1 MIVAEDVSF
10 SYHLP
15 SGNEVPTL
23 RGLSVEIGDSGSL
36 AVIGPNGSGKSTL
49 ARCLNGLILPRS
61 GRVLVDGLDTADP
74 ENKWPIH
81 QRAGMIF
88 QNPDNQLVSTT
99 VEREVAF
106 GLENLG
112 LPSPEI
118 HDRVAWALN
127 RFNLEKYRQY
137 PPHRLSGGEKQRL
150 AIAAVASMRPR
161 YLICDE
167 PTSSLDP
174 GDRRDILDLLLSIVE
189 EYRLSVVFITQS
201 PEEAVRMDRVALV
214 VDGNVAAEGT
224 PAEVYR
230 ESGLLAAHGLDA
242 PLAKRLADG
251 LRTRGVAVP
260 AGIVHPEPLVKWL
273 ADRAP
278 DSPGAL
284 DSTGAPD
291 STGALDSPGAL
302 DSTGVPGSPPPRSR
316 DGTPPGEVLSAA
328 EAADQNP
335 ALSSS
340 TPPVIAFDRVCH
352 TYSPGTSL
360 EIPALRDVTM
370 LVFPGECVA
379 LTGPNGSGKSTMV
392 QHLNRLL
399 KADTGTV
406 RVEGADVSSP
416 ETDLRKLRQKV
427 GLVFQFPEAQLF
439 EETVFED
446 VAFGPRQT
454 GVAASDIQGVVH
466 RALERVGLDPGRF
479 SHRHPLTL
487 SGGEKRRAAI
497 AGILAMEPSVLALDE
512 PTSGLDPH
520 SVRQVEAIFRACKAN
535 GTTLFLITHDMDLIS
550 RLADRILVMENGG
563 IAADTTPVDLFGRE
577 DGEGAGPRARQGRPG
592 REDGEGVGP
601 RGRQGR
607 PGRPGLCDLL
617 AAVGE
622 AGIPVDPACFD
633 LEEAADM
640 IRACVFNDN
649 HHASPGESQPC

>member
-10 SYHLP
+10 SYLLP
-15 SGNEVPTL
+15 SGDEVPTL
-23 RGLSVEIGDSGSL
+23 RGLSLEIGDSGSL

-49 ARCLNGLILPRS
+49 ARCLNGLIVPRT

-74 ENKWPIH
+74 VNKWPVH

-118 HDRVAWALN
+118 HDRVAWALS
-127 RFNLEKYRQY
+127 RFNLDKYRQY

-174 GDRRDILDLLLSIVE
+174 GDRQDILDLLLSIVE

-201 PEEAVRMDRVALV
+201 PEEAVRMDRIALV
-214 VDGNVAAEGT
+214 VDGDVSAEGT
-224 PAEVYR
+224 PEEVYR
-230 ESGLLAAHGLDA
+230 ESDRLAAHGLDA
-242 PLAKRLADG
+242 PLAKRLADA

-260 AGIVHPEPLVKWL
+260 AEIVHPELLIRWL
-273 ADRAP
+273 ADRVPEAP
-278 DSPGAL
+278 SAPEASSAL
-284 DSTGAPD
+284 DLTRTPE
-291 STGALDSPGAL
+291 
-302 DSTGVPGSPPPRSR
+302 SPPSRGR
-316 DGTPPGEVLSAA
+316 DGMPPDAGQTAPVDVQSPPDAK
-328 EAADQNP
+328 P
-335 ALSSS
+335 AVSPS
-340 TPPVIAFDRVCH
+340 TPPIIAFDRVCH
-352 TYSPGTSL
+352 TYSPGTTL
-360 EIPALRDVTM
+360 EIPALRDVT
-370 LVFPGECVA
+370 VQVAPGECVA
-379 LTGPNGSGKSTMV
+379 LTGPNGSGKSTMI
-392 QHLNRLL
+392 QHLNCLL
-399 KADTGTV
+399 KADSGTV
-406 RVEGADVSSP
+406 RVEGEDVSSA
-416 ETDLRKLRQKV
+416 ETDLRKLRQTV

-439 EETVFED
+439 EETVFDD

-454 GVAASDIQGVVH
+454 GVAASEIPELVH
-466 RALERVGLDPGRF
+466 RALEQVGLDPGRF
-479 SHRHPLTL
+479 SHRHPLSL

-497 AGILAMEPSVLALDE
+497 AGILAMDPSVLALDE
-512 PTSGLDPH
+512 PTSGLDPQ
-520 SVRQVEAIFRACKAN
+520 SIRQVEAIFRDCKAK

-563 IAADTTPVDLFGRE
+563 IAADTTPVRMFALKDAGDARPRE
-577 DGEGAGPRARQGRPG
+577 RPWQPVRCGASGQP
-592 REDGEGVGP
+592 
-601 RGRQGR
+601 GR

-617 AAVGE
+617 AAVDD

-640 IRACVFNDN
+640 IRASVFNDN
-649 HHASPGESQPC
+649 YHASPGDNHPC

>member
-1 MIVAEDVSF
+1 MIVVEDVSF

-15 SGNEVPTL
+15 TGDEVPTL
-23 RGLSVEIGDSGSL
+23 KGLSLEIGDSGSL

-49 ARCLNGLILPRS
+49 ARCLNGLIVPRS
-61 GRVLVDGLDTADP
+61 GRVLVDGLNTADL
-74 ENKWPIH
+74 ENKWPVH

-118 HDRVAWALN
+118 HDRVAWALS

-161 YLICDE
+161 YLVCDE

-201 PEEAVRMDRVALV
+201 PEEAVRMDRIALV
-214 VDGNVAAEGT
+214 VDGDVAAEGT
-224 PAEVYR
+224 PEEVYR
-230 ESGLLAAHGLDA
+230 ETDRLAAHGLDA
-242 PLAKRLADG
+242 PLAKRLADA

-260 AGIVHPEPLVKWL
+260 DGIVLPKPLVQWL
-273 ADRAP
+273 TERASESPRAP
-278 DSPGAL
+278 DSPK
-284 DSTGAPD
+284 APEPP
-291 STGALDSPGAL
+291 SVLESPRA
-302 DSTGVPGSPPPRSR
+302 PEPP
-316 DGTPPGEVLSAA
+316 
-328 EAADQNP
+328 
-335 ALSSS
+335 S
-340 TPPVIAFDRVCH
+340 TPPIIAFDRVCH

-360 EIPALRDVTM
+360 EIPALRDVTTR
-370 LVFPGECVA
+370 VFPGECVA
-379 LTGPNGSGKSTMV
+379 LTGPNGSGKSTMI

-399 KADTGTV
+399 KADSGTV
-406 RVEGADVSSP
+406 RVEGADVTSP
-416 ETDLRKLRQKV
+416 KTDLQKLRQKV

-439 EETVFED
+439 EETVFDD

-454 GVAASDIQGVVH
+454 GFAASEIPDLVN
-466 RALERVGLDPGRF
+466 RALEQVGLDPGRF
-479 SHRHPLTL
+479 SHRHPLSL

-497 AGILAMEPSVLALDE
+497 AGILAMEPSVIALDE
-512 PTSGLDPH
+512 PTSGLDPQ
-520 SVRQVEAIFRACKAN
+520 SVRQVEAIFRACKAK
-535 GTTLFLITHDMDLIS
+535 GTTLFLITHDMDLIA
-550 RLADRILVMENGG
+550 RLADRILVMEDGG
-563 IAADTTPVDLFGRE
+563 IAADTTPVRLFARE
-577 DGEGAGPRARQGRPG
+577 AGVDARPRGRPG
-592 REDGEGVGP
+592 APGQP
-601 RGRQGR
+601 GRPDHQPGR
-607 PGRPGLCDLL
+607 PDHQPARPAQPGRPGLCDLL
-617 AAVGE
+617 AAACE

-640 IRACVFNDN
+640 IRACVFNGNGFNGND
-649 HHASPGESQPC
+649 HSSPGESHSC

>member
-23 RGLSVEIGDSGSL
+23 KGLSLEIGDSGSL

-49 ARCLNGLILPRS
+49 ARCLNGLIVPRS
-61 GRVLVDGLDTADP
+61 GRILVDGLDTADP
-74 ENKWPIH
+74 ENKWPVH

-106 GLENLG
+106 GLENIG

-127 RFNLEKYRQY
+127 RFNLEKYRHY

-174 GDRRDILDLLLSIVE
+174 GDRRDILGLLLSIVD

-201 PEEAVRMDRVALV
+201 PEEAVRMDRIALV
-214 VDGNVAAEGT
+214 VDGDVAAEGT
-224 PAEVYR
+224 PEEVYR
-230 ESGLLAAHGLDA
+230 ESGRLAAHGLDA
-242 PLAKRLADG
+242 PLATRLADA

-260 AGIVHPEPLVKWL
+260 AGIVHPKPLVQWL
-273 ADRAP
+273 ADRASESP
-278 DSPGAL
+278 SAPESPGA
-284 DSTGAPD
+284 SESPSAPV
-291 STGALDSPGAL
+291 SP
-302 DSTGVPGSPPPRSR
+302 T
-316 DGTPPGEVLSAA
+316 TPPI
-328 EAADQNP
+328 
-335 ALSSS
+335 
-340 TPPVIAFDRVCH
+340 IAFDRVCH

-360 EIPALRDVTM
+360 EIPALRDVST

-379 LTGPNGSGKSTMV
+379 LTGPNGSGKSTMI
-392 QHLNRLL
+392 QHLNSLL
-399 KADTGTV
+399 KADSGTV
-406 RVEGADVSSP
+406 RVEEADVSSP

-439 EETVFED
+439 EETVFDD

-454 GVAASDIQGVVH
+454 GVAASEITEMVN

-479 SHRHPLTL
+479 SHRHPLSL

-512 PTSGLDPH
+512 PTSGLDPQ
-520 SVRQVEAIFRACKAN
+520 SVRQVEAIFRGCKAK

-563 IAADTTPVDLFGRE
+563 IAADTTPVHLFGRQHGV
-577 DGEGAGPRARQGRPG
+577 DARPR
-592 REDGEGVGP
+592 
-601 RGRQGR
+601 GR

-617 AAVGE
+617 AAVCE

-640 IRACVFNDN
+640 IRACVFDDN
-649 HHASPGESQPC
+649 HHASPGESHPC

>member
-23 RGLSVEIGDSGSL
+23 RGLSLEIGDSGSL

-49 ARCLNGLILPRS
+49 ARCLNGLIVPRS
-61 GRVLVDGLDTADP
+61 GRILVDGLDTADP
-74 ENKWPIH
+74 ENKWPVH

-118 HDRVAWALN
+118 HDRVTWALS

-201 PEEAVRMDRVALV
+201 PEEAVRMDRIALV
-214 VDGNVAAEGT
+214 VNGDIAAEGT
-224 PAEVYR
+224 PEEVYR
-230 ESGLLAAHGLDA
+230 ESSRLAAHGLDV
-242 PLAKRLADG
+242 PLAKRLADA

-260 AGIVHPEPLVKWL
+260 AGIVQPNPLVQWL
-273 ADRAP
+273 AGRATE
-278 DSPGAL
+278 SPGAAE
-284 DSTGAPD
+284 SPRAAEAPTD
-291 STGALDSPGAL
+291 
-302 DSTGVPGSPPPRSR
+302 RR
-316 DGTPPGEVLSAA
+316 QDGTPPGNFRSVSSAPNA
-328 EAADQNP
+328 KP
-335 ALSSS
+335 ALSPT
-340 TPPVIAFDRVCH
+340 TPPIIALDRVCH

-360 EIPALRDVTM
+360 EIPALRDVTTR
-370 LVFPGECVA
+370 VFPGECVA
-379 LTGPNGSGKSTMV
+379 LTGPNGSGKSTMI

-399 KADTGTV
+399 KVDSGTV
-406 RVEGADVSSP
+406 RVEGEDVSSP
-416 ETDLRKLRQKV
+416 ETDLRKLRQRV

-439 EETVFED
+439 EETVFDD

-454 GVAASDIQGVVH
+454 GVAASEIPGMVNG
-466 RALERVGLDPGRF
+466 ALERVGLDPGRF
-479 SHRHPLTL
+479 SHRHPLSL

-512 PTSGLDPH
+512 PTSGLDPQ
-520 SVRQVEAIFRACKAN
+520 SVRQVEAIFRTCKAK

-563 IAADTTPVDLFGRE
+563 IAADTTPVRLFGRA
-577 DGEGAGPRARQGRPG
+577 DGVDARS
-592 REDGEGVGP
+592 
-601 RGRQGR
+601 
-607 PGRPGLCDLL
+607 GRPGLCDLL
-617 AAVGE
+617 TAACE
-622 AGIPVDPACFD
+622 AGIPVDTACFD

-640 IRACVFNDN
+640 IRACIFDDN

>member
-1 MIVAEDVSF
+1 MIVVEDVSF

-15 SGNEVPTL
+15 TGDEVPTL
-23 RGLSVEIGDSGSL
+23 KGLSLEIGDSGSL

-49 ARCLNGLILPRS
+49 ARCLNGLIVPRS
-61 GRVLVDGLDTADP
+61 GRVLVDGLDTADL
-74 ENKWPIH
+74 ENKWPVH

-118 HDRVAWALN
+118 HDRVAWALS

-161 YLICDE
+161 YLVCDE

-201 PEEAVRMDRVALV
+201 PEEAVRMDRIALV
-214 VDGNVAAEGT
+214 VDGDVAAEGT
-224 PAEVYR
+224 PEEVYR
-230 ESGLLAAHGLDA
+230 ETDRLAAHGLDA
-242 PLAKRLADG
+242 PLAKRLADA

-260 AGIVHPEPLVKWL
+260 DGIVLPKPLVQWL
-273 ADRAP
+273 TERASESPRAP
-278 DSPGAL
+278 DSPK
-284 DSTGAPD
+284 APEPP
-291 STGALDSPGAL
+291 SVLESPRA
-302 DSTGVPGSPPPRSR
+302 PEPP
-316 DGTPPGEVLSAA
+316 
-328 EAADQNP
+328 
-335 ALSSS
+335 S
-340 TPPVIAFDRVCH
+340 TPPIIAFDRVCH

-360 EIPALRDVTM
+360 EIPALRDVTTR
-370 LVFPGECVA
+370 VFPGECVA
-379 LTGPNGSGKSTMV
+379 LTGPNGSGKSTMI

-399 KADTGTV
+399 KADSGTV
-406 RVEGADVSSP
+406 RVEGADVTSP
-416 ETDLRKLRQKV
+416 KTDLQKLRQKV

-439 EETVFED
+439 EETVFDD

-454 GVAASDIQGVVH
+454 GFAASEIPDLVN
-466 RALERVGLDPGRF
+466 RALEQVGLDPGRF
-479 SHRHPLTL
+479 SHRHPLSL

-512 PTSGLDPH
+512 PTSGLDPQ
-520 SVRQVEAIFRACKAN
+520 SVRQVEAIFRACKAK
-535 GTTLFLITHDMDLIS
+535 GTTLFLITHDMDLIAH
-550 RLADRILVMENGG
+550 LADRILVMEDGG
-563 IAADTTPVDLFGRE
+563 IAADTTPVRLFARE
-577 DGEGAGPRARQGRPG
+577 SGVDARPRGRPG
-592 REDGEGVGP
+592 APGQP
-601 RGRQGR
+601 GRPDHQPAR
-607 PGRPGLCDLL
+607 PAQPGRPGLCDLL
-617 AAVGE
+617 AAACE

-640 IRACVFNDN
+640 IRACVFNGNGFNGND
-649 HHASPGESQPC
+649 HSSPGESHSC

>member
-10 SYHLP
+10 YYHLP
-15 SGNEVPTL
+15 SGDEVPTL
-23 RGLSVEIGDSGSL
+23 KGLSLEIGDTGSL

-49 ARCLNGLILPRS
+49 ARCLNGLIVPRS
-61 GRVLVDGLDTADP
+61 GRIMVDGLDTAVP
-74 ENKWPIH
+74 ENKWTIH

-118 HDRVAWALN
+118 HDRVAWALD

-201 PEEAVRMDRVALV
+201 PEEAVRMDRIALV
-214 VDGNVAAEGT
+214 VDGDITAEGT
-224 PAEVYR
+224 PEEVYR
-230 ESGLLAAHGLDA
+230 ESDRLAAHGLDA
-242 PLAKRLADG
+242 PLAKRLADA

-260 AGIVHPEPLVKWL
+260 AGIVHPKPLVHWL
-273 ADRAP
+273 AGRINESPRA
-278 DSPGAL
+278 DESPRIPE
-284 DSTGAPD
+284 SSKAPVP
-291 STGALDSPGAL
+291 SCVSESPRTTE
-302 DSTGVPGSPPPRSR
+302 SSPSR
-316 DGTPPGEVLSAA
+316 RQDGTPPDDIQSAPNA
-328 EAADQNP
+328 SP
-335 ALSSS
+335 AGAPS
-340 TPPVIAFDRVCH
+340 TPPIIAFDQVCH

-360 EIPALRDVTM
+360 EIPALRDVTT

-379 LTGPNGSGKSTMV
+379 LTGPNGSGKSTMI

-399 KADTGTV
+399 KADSGTV
-406 RVEGADVSSP
+406 RVEGKDVSSP

-439 EETVFED
+439 EETVFDD

-454 GVAASDIQGVVH
+454 GVAASEIPGMVNG
-466 RALERVGLDPGRF
+466 ALERVGLDPGRF
-479 SHRHPLTL
+479 SHRHPLSL

-512 PTSGLDPH
+512 PTSGLDPQ
-520 SVRQVEAIFRACKAN
+520 SVRQVEAIFRACKAK

-550 RLADRILVMENGG
+550 RLAERILVMENGS
-563 IAADTTPVDLFGRE
+563 IAADTTPVRLFGRV
-577 DGEGAGPRARQGRPG
+577 DGVGARPG
-592 REDGEGVGP
+592 RPERTDGVDP
-601 RGRQGR
+601 RPGRPQER

-617 AAVGE
+617 TAACE

-640 IRACVFNDN
+640 IRASVFNGND
-649 HHASPGESQPC
+649 HSSPGESHPC

>member
-1 MIVAEDVSF
+1 MIVVEDVSF

-15 SGNEVPTL
+15 SGGEVPTL
-23 RGLSVEIGDSGSL
+23 RGLSLEIDDSGSL

-49 ARCLNGLILPRS
+49 ARCLNGLIVPRS

-74 ENKWPIH
+74 ENKWPVH

-118 HDRVAWALN
+118 HDRVAWALS

-201 PEEAVRMDRVALV
+201 PEEAVRMDRIALV
-214 VDGNVAAEGT
+214 VDGDVAAEGT
-224 PAEVYR
+224 PEEIYR
-230 ESGLLAAHGLDA
+230 ESDRLAAHGLDA
-242 PLAKRLADG
+242 PLAKRLADA
-251 LRTRGVAVP
+251 LRTRGVTVP
-260 AGIVHPEPLVKWL
+260 AGIVHPKPLVRWL
-273 ADRAP
+273 AGRAAE
-278 DSPGAL
+278 SPK
-284 DSTGAPD
+284 
-291 STGALDSPGAL
+291 
-302 DSTGVPGSPPPRSR
+302 
-316 DGTPPGEVLSAA
+316 AA
-328 EAADQNP
+328 EASLSRRKDGMPPDDVHSASSAPDANP
-335 ALSSS
+335 AVSPS
-340 TPPVIAFDRVCH
+340 TPPIIAFDQVCH

-360 EIPALRDVTM
+360 EIPALRDVTVR
-370 LVFPGECVA
+370 VFPGECVA
-379 LTGPNGSGKSTMV
+379 LTGPNGSGKSTMI

-399 KADTGTV
+399 KADSGTV

-416 ETDLRKLRQKV
+416 ETDLRILRQKA

-439 EETVFED
+439 EETVFDD

-454 GVAASDIQGVVH
+454 GVAASEIPGVVN
-466 RALERVGLDPGRF
+466 RALAQVGLDPGRF
-479 SHRHPLTL
+479 SHRHPLSL

-497 AGILAMEPSVLALDE
+497 AGILAMEPAVLALDE
-512 PTSGLDPH
+512 PTSGLDPQ
-520 SVRQVEAIFRACKAN
+520 SVRQVEAIFRECKAK

-563 IAADTTPVDLFGRE
+563 IAADTTPVRLFARE
-577 DGEGAGPRARQGRPG
+577 DSADAGTRGRAGRPG
-592 REDGEGVGP
+592 QPVRLDRPGQPVQPEQPRQPARP
-601 RGRQGR
+601 RGRA
-607 PGRPGLCDLL
+607 GRPGLCDLL

-633 LEEAADM
+633 LEVAADM
-640 IRACVFNDN
+640 IRACLFNDN
-649 HHASPGESQPC
+649 HHASPGENHPC

>member
-23 RGLSVEIGDSGSL
+23 RGLSLEIGDSGSL

-49 ARCLNGLILPRS
+49 ARCLNGLIVPRS
-61 GRVLVDGLDTADP
+61 GRIMVDGLDTAVP
-74 ENKWPIH
+74 ENKWTIH

-118 HDRVAWALN
+118 HDRVVWALD

-201 PEEAVRMDRVALV
+201 PEEAVRMDRIALV
-214 VDGNVAAEGT
+214 VDGDIAAEGT
-224 PAEVYR
+224 PEEVYR
-230 ESGLLAAHGLDA
+230 ESGRLAAHGLDA
-242 PLAKRLADG
+242 PLAKRLADA

-260 AGIVHPEPLVKWL
+260 AGIVHPEPLVRWL

-278 DSPGAL
+278 ESSRADDSSRVDESPR
-284 DSTGAPD
+284 APE
-291 STGALDSPGAL
+291 
-302 DSTGVPGSPPPRSR
+302 SPPAGGR
-316 DGTPPGEVLSAA
+316 DVTARGDIPSES
-328 EAADQNP
+328 P
-335 ALSSS
+335 APNAKPAVSLT
-340 TPPVIAFDRVCH
+340 TPPVIAFDRVRH

-360 EIPALRDVTM
+360 EIPALRDVTTQ
-370 LVFPGECVA
+370 VFPGECVA
-379 LTGPNGSGKSTMV
+379 LTGPNGSGKSTMI

-399 KADTGTV
+399 KADSGTV
-406 RVEGADVSSP
+406 RVEGEDVSSP
-416 ETDLRKLRQKV
+416 ESDLRKLRQKV

-439 EETVFED
+439 EETVFDD

-454 GVAASDIQGVVH
+454 GVAASEVPDLVN

-479 SHRHPLTL
+479 SHRHPLSL

-512 PTSGLDPH
+512 PTSGLDPQ
-520 SVRQVEAIFRACKAN
+520 SVRQVEAIFMACKAK

-550 RLADRILVMENGG
+550 RMADRILVMENGG
-563 IAADTTPVDLFGRE
+563 IAADTTPVRLFGRE
-577 DGEGAGPRARQGRPG
+577 DGGDVRPQGRPG
-592 REDGEGVGP
+592 RQGQTILPDHP
-601 RGRQGR
+601 DQRSGRQGR

-617 AAVGE
+617 AAACE

-649 HHASPGESQPC
+649 HHASTGESHPC

>member
-10 SYHLP
+10 SYLLP
-15 SGNEVPTL
+15 SGDEVPTL
-23 RGLSVEIGDSGSL
+23 RGLSLEIGDSGSL

-49 ARCLNGLILPRS
+49 ARCLNGLIVPRT

-74 ENKWPIH
+74 VNKWPVH

-118 HDRVAWALN
+118 HDRVAWALS
-127 RFNLEKYRQY
+127 RFNLEKYRHY

-174 GDRRDILDLLLSIVE
+174 GDRQDILDLLLSIVE

-201 PEEAVRMDRVALV
+201 PEEAVRMDRIALV
-214 VDGNVAAEGT
+214 VDGDVSAEGT
-224 PAEVYR
+224 PEEVYR
-230 ESGLLAAHGLDA
+230 ESDRLAAHGLDA
-242 PLAKRLADG
+242 PLAKRLADA

-260 AGIVHPEPLVKWL
+260 AEIVHPEPLIRWL
-273 ADRAP
+273 ADRVPEAP
-278 DSPGAL
+278 VD
-284 DSTGAPD
+284 
-291 STGALDSPGAL
+291 
-302 DSTGVPGSPPPRSR
+302 VQSPP
-316 DGTPPGEVLSAA
+316 DAK
-328 EAADQNP
+328 P
-335 ALSSS
+335 AVSPS
-340 TPPVIAFDRVCH
+340 TPPIIAFDRVCH
-352 TYSPGTSL
+352 TYSPGTTL
-360 EIPALRDVTM
+360 EIPALRDVT
-370 LVFPGECVA
+370 VQVYPGECVA
-379 LTGPNGSGKSTMV
+379 LTGPNGSGKSTMI
-392 QHLNRLL
+392 QHLNCLL
-399 KADTGTV
+399 KADSGTV
-406 RVEGADVSSP
+406 RVEGEDVSSA
-416 ETDLRKLRQKV
+416 ETDLRELRQKV

-439 EETVFED
+439 EETVFDD

-454 GVAASDIQGVVH
+454 GVAASEIPELVH
-466 RALERVGLDPGRF
+466 RALEQVGLDPGRF
-479 SHRHPLTL
+479 SHRHPLSL

-497 AGILAMEPSVLALDE
+497 AGILAMDPSVLALDE
-512 PTSGLDPH
+512 PTSGLDPQ
-520 SVRQVEAIFRACKAN
+520 SIRQVEAIFRDCKAK

-563 IAADTTPVDLFGRE
+563 IAADTTPVRLFARKDAGDARPRE
-577 DGEGAGPRARQGRPG
+577 RPWQPVRRGASGQP
-592 REDGEGVGP
+592 
-601 RGRQGR
+601 GR

-617 AAVGE
+617 AAVDD

-640 IRACVFNDN
+640 IRASVFNDN
-649 HHASPGESQPC
+649 HHASPGDNHPC

>member
-23 RGLSVEIGDSGSL
+23 RGLSLEIGDSGSL

-49 ARCLNGLILPRS
+49 ARCLNGLIVPQS

-74 ENKWPIH
+74 ANKWPIH

-112 LPSPEI
+112 LPTPEI
-118 HDRVAWALN
+118 HDRVAWALD
-127 RFNLEKYRQY
+127 RFNLEKYRLY

-174 GDRRDILDLLLSIVE
+174 GDRRDILGLLLSIVE
-189 EYRLSVVFITQS
+189 EYGLSVVFITQS
-201 PEEAVRMDRVALV
+201 AEEAVRMDCIALV
-214 VDGNVAAEGT
+214 VDGDVAAEGT
-224 PAEVYR
+224 PEEVYR
-230 ESGLLAAHGLDA
+230 ETDRLTAHGLDA
-242 PLAKRLADG
+242 PLAKRLADA

-260 AGIVHPEPLVKWL
+260 AAIVHPEPLVRWL
-273 ADRAP
+273 ADRAH
-278 DSPGAL
+278 
-284 DSTGAPD
+284 
-291 STGALDSPGAL
+291 
-302 DSTGVPGSPPPRSR
+302 GSPRTPESAMSPESATTHGSPRAPGQPPSR
-316 DGTPPGEVLSAA
+316 GLDCTPPGDVRSASSPPD
-328 EAADQNP
+328 EKP
-335 ALSSS
+335 AVSSS
-340 TPPVIAFDRVCH
+340 EPPLIAFDRVCH
-352 TYSPGTSL
+352 TYAPGTSL
-360 EIPALRDVTM
+360 EIAALREVTTR
-370 LVFPGECVA
+370 VFSGECVA
-379 LTGPNGSGKSTMV
+379 LTGPNGSGKSTMI

-399 KADTGTV
+399 KADSGTV

-439 EETVFED
+439 EETVFDD

-454 GVAASDIQGVVH
+454 GVAASDIPDMVNG
-466 RALERVGLDPGRF
+466 ALERVGLDPGRF
-479 SHRHPLTL
+479 SHRHPLSL

-497 AGILAMEPSVLALDE
+497 AGILAMEPTVLALDE
-512 PTSGLDPH
+512 PTSGLDPQ
-520 SVRQVEAIFRACKAN
+520 SVRQVEAIFRSCKVK

-563 IAADTTPVDLFGRE
+563 IAADTTPVRLFARE
-577 DGEGAGPRARQGRPG
+577 DGVDVRPRSRPG
-592 REDGEGVGP
+592 APD
-601 RGRQGR
+601 Q

-617 AAVGE
+617 AAACE
-622 AGIPVDPACFD
+622 AGIPVDPACYN

-640 IRACVFNDN
+640 IRARYYSITTITPAPGKAI
-649 HHASPGESQPC
+649 HASRHPYQFNVVSGPYVR

>member
-49 ARCLNGLILPRS
+49 ARCLNGLIVPRS

-214 VDGNVAAEGT
+214 VDGNVTAEGT

-260 AGIVHPEPLVKWL
+260 AGIVHPEPLVQWL

-278 DSPGAL
+278 VSPGAPDSPGA
-284 DSTGAPD
+284 
-291 STGALDSPGAL
+291 
-302 DSTGVPGSPPPRSR
+302 PPPRRR
-316 DGTPPGEVLSAA
+316 DAAPPGEVLSASPA
-328 EAADQNP
+328 PAMDPAPATAPNQKP
-335 ALSSS
+335 ALSPS
-340 TPPVIAFDRVCH
+340 TPPIIAFDRVYH
-352 TYSPGTSL
+352 TYSPGTTL
-360 EIPALRDVTM
+360 EIPALRDVT
-370 LVFPGECVA
+370 VQIFPGECVA

-439 EETVFED
+439 EETVFDD

-454 GVAASDIQGVVH
+454 GVAASDIPGVVH

-520 SVRQVEAIFRACKAN
+520 SVRQVEAIFRACKAK
-535 GTTLFLITHDMDLIS
+535 GTTLFLITHDMDLIA
-550 RLADRILVMENGG
+550 RLADRILVMEDGG
-563 IAADTTPVDLFGRE
+563 IAADTTPVRLFGRE
-577 DGEGAGPRARQGRPG
+577 DGVDARPWGRAGAPGQPGRPDQPA
-592 REDGEGVGP
+592 RPV
-601 RGRQGR
+601 Q
-607 PGRPGLCDLL
+607 PGRPGLCELL

-622 AGIPVDPACFD
+622 SGIPVDPACFD

-640 IRACVFNDN
+640 IRACVFNGNGFNGNN
-649 HHASPGESQPC
+649 HSSPGVSQPC

>member
-15 SGNEVPTL
+15 TGDEVPTL
-23 RGLSVEIGDSGSL
+23 KSLSLEIGESGSL

-49 ARCLNGLILPRS
+49 ARCLNGLIVPRS
-61 GRVLVDGLDTADP
+61 GRILVDGLDTADP

-118 HDRVAWALN
+118 HDRVAWALD

-161 YLICDE
+161 YLVCDE

-174 GDRRDILDLLLSIVE
+174 GDRRDILGLLLSIVE

-201 PEEAVRMDRVALV
+201 PEEAVRMDRIALV
-214 VDGNVAAEGT
+214 VDGDVAAEGT
-224 PAEVYR
+224 PEEVYR
-230 ESGLLAAHGLDA
+230 ESGRLAAHGLDA
-242 PLAKRLADG
+242 PLAKRLADA

-260 AGIVHPEPLVKWL
+260 AGIVQPESLVRWMAGRASESSGKPESL
-273 ADRAP
+273 PPRRQEGTPRRDVHSASSAP
-278 DSPGAL
+278 DHSPAVSP
-284 DSTGAPD
+284 STRPI
-291 STGALDSPGAL
+291 
-302 DSTGVPGSPPPRSR
+302 
-316 DGTPPGEVLSAA
+316 
-328 EAADQNP
+328 
-335 ALSSS
+335 
-340 TPPVIAFDRVCH
+340 IAFDQVCH

-360 EIPALRDVTM
+360 EIPALRDVTT

-379 LTGPNGSGKSTMV
+379 LTGPNGSGKSTMI

-399 KADTGTV
+399 KADSGTV
-406 RVEGADVSSP
+406 RVEGVDVSSP
-416 ETDLRKLRQKV
+416 EIDLRKLRQKV

-439 EETVFED
+439 EETVFDD

-454 GVAASDIQGVVH
+454 GVAALDIPDMVNG
-466 RALERVGLDPGRF
+466 ALERVGLDPGRF
-479 SHRHPLTL
+479 SHRHPLSL

-497 AGILAMEPSVLALDE
+497 AGILVMEPSVLALDE
-512 PTSGLDPH
+512 PTSGLDPQ
-520 SVRQVEAIFRACKAN
+520 SLRQVEAIFRDCKAK

-563 IAADTTPVDLFGRE
+563 IAADTTPVRLFARE
-577 DGEGAGPRARQGRPG
+577 DGGDTRPRERPG
-592 REDGEGVGP
+592 Q
-601 RGRQGR
+601 QGQ
-607 PGRPGLCDLL
+607 PVQTGRPGLCDLL
-617 AAVGE
+617 AAACE
-622 AGIPVDPACFD
+622 AGIPVDPVCFD

-640 IRACVFNDN
+640 IRACVFIGNERS
-649 HHASPGESQPC
+649 SPGEIHPC

>member
-49 ARCLNGLILPRS
+49 ARCLNGLMVPRS

-260 AGIVHPEPLVKWL
+260 AGIVHPEPLVQWL

-278 DSPGAL
+278 DSPAV
-284 DSTGAPD
+284 P
-291 STGALDSPGAL
+291 GALDSPA
-302 DSTGVPGSPPPRSR
+302 VPGSLDSPAVPGAPPPRRR
-316 DGTPPGEVLSAA
+316 DGTPPI
-328 EAADQNP
+328 
-335 ALSSS
+335 
-340 TPPVIAFDRVCH
+340 IAFERVCH

-360 EIPALRDVTM
+360 EIAALRDVTM
-370 LVFPGECVA
+370 QVFPGECVA

-399 KADTGTV
+399 KADRGTV

-439 EETVFED
+439 EETVFDD

-454 GVAASDIQGVVH
+454 GVAASDIQDVVH

-520 SVRQVEAIFRACKAN
+520 SVRQIEAIFRACKAN

-563 IAADTTPVDLFGRE
+563 IAADTTPVGLFGRE
-577 DGEGAGPRARQGRPG
+577 DGAGA
-592 REDGEGVGP
+592 GP

-622 AGIPVDPACFD
+622 AGIPVDSACFD

>member
-15 SGNEVPTL
+15 SGDEVPTL
-23 RGLSVEIGDSGSL
+23 NGLSVEIGDSGSL

-49 ARCLNGLILPRS
+49 ARCLNGLIVPRS

-118 HDRVAWALN
+118 HDRVAWVLK

-150 AIAAVASMRPR
+150 AIAAVTSMRPR

-260 AGIVHPEPLVKWL
+260 AGIDHPEPLVQWL

-278 DSPGAL
+278 EAPDSRGASDSPGA
-284 DSTGAPD
+284 PD
-291 STGALDSPGAL
+291 SPGVFVSPGVFDSPGVSDSPGA
-302 DSTGVPGSPPPRSR
+302 PGSPGAPESSMPRRR
-316 DGTPPGEVLSAA
+316 DGTPPI
-328 EAADQNP
+328 
-335 ALSSS
+335 
-340 TPPVIAFDRVCH
+340 IAFDRVCH

-360 EIPALRDVTM
+360 EIPALRDVTVR
-370 LVFPGECVA
+370 VFPGECVA

-439 EETVFED
+439 EETVFDD

-454 GVAASDIQGVVH
+454 GVAASDIQAVVH

-520 SVRQVEAIFRACKAN
+520 SVRQVEAIFRASKAK

-563 IAADTTPVDLFGRE
+563 IAEDTTPIRLFARE
-577 DGEGAGPRARQGRPG
+577 DCAGEGTRARQGRQG
-592 REDGEGVGP
+592 REDGAGNGT
-601 RGRQGR
+601 RAR

-617 AAVGE
+617 AAVDE
-622 AGIPVDPACFD
+622 AGIPVDTACFD

-640 IRACVFNDN
+640 IHAFLFNDN
-649 HHASPGESQPC
+649 HHASTGEGHPC

>member
-10 SYHLP
+10 SYHIP

-23 RGLSVEIGDSGSL
+23 RGLSLEIGDSGSL

-49 ARCLNGLILPRS
+49 ARCLNGLIVPRS
-61 GRVLVDGLDTADP
+61 GRILVDGLDTADP
-74 ENKWPIH
+74 ENKWPVH

-118 HDRVAWALN
+118 HDRVTWTLS

-201 PEEAVRMDRVALV
+201 PEEAVRMDRIALV
-214 VDGNVAAEGT
+214 VDGDIAAEGT
-224 PAEVYR
+224 PEEVYR
-230 ESGLLAAHGLDA
+230 ESSRLAAHGLDV
-242 PLAKRLADG
+242 PLAKRLADA

-260 AGIVHPEPLVKWL
+260 AGIVQPKPLVQWL
-273 ADRAP
+273 AGRINESPRA
-278 DSPGAL
+278 SESLKAL
-284 DSTGAPD
+284 DAP
-291 STGALDSPGAL
+291 PGRRQ
-302 DSTGVPGSPPPRSR
+302 DV
-316 DGTPPGEVLSAA
+316 TPPSDIRSVSSAPNA
-328 EAADQNP
+328 KP
-335 ALSSS
+335 ALSPT
-340 TPPVIAFDRVCH
+340 TPPIIAFDRVCH

-360 EIPALRDVTM
+360 EIPALRDVTTR
-370 LVFPGECVA
+370 VFPGECVA
-379 LTGPNGSGKSTMV
+379 LTGPNGSGKSTMI

-399 KADTGTV
+399 KADSGTV
-406 RVEGADVSSP
+406 RVEGEDVSSP
-416 ETDLRKLRQKV
+416 ETDLRNLRQRV

-439 EETVFED
+439 EETVFDD

-454 GVAASDIQGVVH
+454 GVTASEIPGMVNG
-466 RALERVGLDPGRF
+466 ALERVGLDPGRF
-479 SHRHPLTL
+479 SHRHPLSL

-497 AGILAMEPSVLALDE
+497 AGILAMDPSVLALDE
-512 PTSGLDPH
+512 PTSGLDSQ
-520 SVRQVEAIFRACKAN
+520 SVRQVEAIFRTCKAK

-563 IAADTTPVDLFGRE
+563 IAVDTTPVRLFGRA
-577 DGEGAGPRARQGRPG
+577 DGVDVRPRGRKGQPVRSGRPG
-592 REDGEGVGP
+592 WVE
-601 RGRQGR
+601 RGDARS
-607 PGRPGLCDLL
+607 GRPGLCDLL
-617 AAVGE
+617 TAACE

-640 IRACVFNDN
+640 IRVCVFDD
-649 HHASPGESQPC
+649 HHASPGESHPC

>member
-23 RGLSVEIGDSGSL
+23 RGLSLEIGDSGSL

-49 ARCLNGLILPRS
+49 ARCLNGLIVPQS

-74 ENKWPIH
+74 ANKWPIH

-112 LPSPEI
+112 LPTPEI
-118 HDRVAWALN
+118 HDRVAWALD

-174 GDRRDILDLLLSIVE
+174 GDRRDILGLLLSIVE

-201 PEEAVRMDRVALV
+201 AEEAVLMDRIALV
-214 VDGNVAAEGT
+214 VDGDVAAEGT
-224 PAEVYR
+224 PEEVYR
-230 ESGLLAAHGLDA
+230 ETDRLTAHGLDA
-242 PLAKRLADG
+242 PLAKRLADA
-251 LRTRGVAVP
+251 LQTRGVAVP
-260 AGIVHPEPLVKWL
+260 AGIVHPEPLVRWL
-273 ADRAP
+273 ADRTH
-278 DSPGAL
+278 GQ
-284 DSTGAPD
+284 
-291 STGALDSPGAL
+291 
-302 DSTGVPGSPPPRSR
+302 PPSR
-316 DGTPPGEVLSAA
+316 GLDGTPPGDVRSASSPPD
-328 EAADQNP
+328 EKP
-335 ALSSS
+335 AVSSS
-340 TPPVIAFDRVCH
+340 APPLIAFDRVCH
-352 TYSPGTSL
+352 TYAPGTSL
-360 EIPALRDVTM
+360 EIPALREVTTR
-370 LVFPGECVA
+370 VFSGECVA
-379 LTGPNGSGKSTMV
+379 LTGPNGSGKSTMI

-399 KADTGTV
+399 KADSGAV

-439 EETVFED
+439 EETVFDD

-454 GVAASDIQGVVH
+454 GVSASEIPDMVNG
-466 RALERVGLDPGRF
+466 ALERVGLDPGRF
-479 SHRHPLTL
+479 SHRHPLSL

-512 PTSGLDPH
+512 PTSGLDPQ
-520 SVRQVEAIFRACKAN
+520 SVRLVEAIFRDCKAK

-563 IAADTTPVDLFGRE
+563 IAADTTPVRLLARE
-577 DGEGAGPRARQGRPG
+577 DGVDVRPRGRPG
-592 REDGEGVGP
+592 QPAGS
-601 RGRQGR
+601 GRPGQPIGSGR
-607 PGRPGLCDLL
+607 PGAPGHPGRPGLCDLL
-617 AAVGE
+617 AAACE

-640 IRACVFNDN
+640 ICAILFNSN
-649 HHASPGESQPC
+649 HHASPGESHPC

>member
-10 SYHLP
+10 YYHLP
-15 SGNEVPTL
+15 SGDEVPTL
-23 RGLSVEIGDSGSL
+23 RGLSLEIGDTGSL

-49 ARCLNGLILPRS
+49 ARCLNGLIVPRS
-61 GRVLVDGLDTADP
+61 GRIMVDGLDTAVP
-74 ENKWPIH
+74 ENKWTIH

-118 HDRVAWALN
+118 HDRVAWALD

-201 PEEAVRMDRVALV
+201 PEEAVRMDRIALV
-214 VDGNVAAEGT
+214 VDGDIAAEGT
-224 PAEVYR
+224 PEEVYR
-230 ESGLLAAHGLDA
+230 ESDRLAAHGLDA
-242 PLAKRLADG
+242 PLAKRLADA

-260 AGIVHPEPLVKWL
+260 AGIVYPKPLVQWL
-273 ADRAP
+273 AGRINESPRADESSGADESSRIP
-278 DSPGAL
+278 ESSKAPVPSCVSESPRA
-284 DSTGAPD
+284 DES
-291 STGALDSPGAL
+291 SP
-302 DSTGVPGSPPPRSR
+302 SR
-316 DGTPPGEVLSAA
+316 RQDG
-328 EAADQNP
+328 
-335 ALSSS
+335 
-340 TPPVIAFDRVCH
+340 TPPVIAFDQVCH

-360 EIPALRDVTM
+360 EIPALRDVTT
-370 LVFPGECVA
+370 LVFAGECVA
-379 LTGPNGSGKSTMV
+379 LTGPNGSGKSTMI

-399 KADTGTV
+399 KADSGTV
-406 RVEGADVSSP
+406 RVEGKDVSSP

-439 EETVFED
+439 EETVFDD

-454 GVAASDIQGVVH
+454 GVAASEIPGMVNG
-466 RALERVGLDPGRF
+466 ALERVGLDPGRF
-479 SHRHPLTL
+479 SHRHPLSL

-512 PTSGLDPH
+512 PTSGLDPQ
-520 SVRQVEAIFRACKAN
+520 SVRQVEAIFRACKAK

-550 RLADRILVMENGG
+550 RLADRILVMENGS
-563 IAADTTPVDLFGRE
+563 IAADTTPVRLFGRE
-577 DGEGAGPRARQGRPG
+577 DGGDKRFARPQERS
-592 REDGEGVGP
+592 
-601 RGRQGR
+601 
-607 PGRPGLCDLL
+607 GRPGLCDLL
-617 AAVGE
+617 TTACE

-640 IRACVFNDN
+640 IRASVFNGND
-649 HHASPGESQPC
+649 HSSPGESHPC